1 MALHT
6 VVYTGT
12 DIGEDHT
19 LLSGVPDTV
28 FGTLNGALIPPTPM
42 RIVALVAGGGGMTGA
57 LVRQRS
63 MDITPANIHPVNIL
77 PWPSPVGYLCQ
88 PTNGPRAPG
97 GEAIEALAQSDSSP
111 NQVAVVGWFADR
123 IEPVPDGDQFLLKF
137 SASVTSI
144 AKRWVAT
151 APISLDLVS
160 SLPVGRYH
168 VVGMEAHADSGD
180 VVIAAR
186 LLLPNQV
193 HRPGVIVHTT
203 TTSEAAQ
210 KLPPEFQLDG
220 RLGCWG
226 WFEQGSLP
234 RLEVL
239 EMAGGKSVSLRG
251 HLRIVRV
258 GTEGVGGMGAVIG
271 GAVWG

>member
-19 LLSGVPDTV
+19 RLSGVSDTV
-28 FGTLNGALIPPTPM
+28 FGTLNGALIPPSPM
-42 RIVALVAGGGGMTGA
+42 RLVALVAGGGGMTGA

-63 MDITPANIHPVNIL
+63 MDITPANIHPVNTL

-88 PTNGPRAPG
+88 PTNGPRVPG
-97 GEAIEALAQSDSSP
+97 GEAIEALAQSDEPS
-111 NQVAVVGWFADR
+111 NQVAVVAWFADR
-123 IEPVPDGDQFLLKF
+123 IEPVPDGDQFLLRF
-137 SASVTSI
+137 SVSVTTV
-144 AKRWVAT
+144 AERWVAT
-151 APISLDLVS
+151 APISLDLVA

-168 VVGMEAHADSGD
+168 VVGMEAYAESADI
-180 VVIAAR
+180 VIAAR

-193 HRPGVIVHTT
+193 HRPGVIVHNSS
-203 TTSEAAQ
+203 TSEAAQ

-239 EMAGGKSVSLRG
+239 EMAGGKTVSLRG
-251 HLRIVRV
+251 YLRIVR
-258 GTEGVGGMGAVIG
+258 GKSGSGGGMGGGNG
-271 GAVWG
+271 GASWG